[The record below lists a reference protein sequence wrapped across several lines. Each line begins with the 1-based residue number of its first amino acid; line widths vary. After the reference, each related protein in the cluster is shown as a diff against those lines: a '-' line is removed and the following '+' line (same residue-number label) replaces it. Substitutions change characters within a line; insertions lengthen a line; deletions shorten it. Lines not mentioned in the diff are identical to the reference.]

1 MPPHQKVRLKP
12 CPHHHF
18 LCYNDTDDKTIVTK
32 SHFSVKF
39 NPEGAA
45 KVKKQSADSQQ
56 FQIKPT
62 NLEMFSWQLL
72 STHPSVAP
80 IIAKYFGKIGLE
92 YFSEPTD
99 RDFIGDD
106 NTGDFETEINQIPF
120 EHLCNRDP
128 IDACCDPTLSLD
140 DIHRYL
146 FNRPYF
152 LLFGDGIQL
161 EFVAA
166 LLYLINIRLQC
177 SWGNPFFPES
187 DSPCSTPIDWQD
199 AMIYLRYYNLRVFN
213 LSEDEILMGELSLA
227 HYRATYVVDKLGL
240 EQVSHLLRD
249 FLNLDSLDRLNQNY
263 DQVYNIFSEALGEDI
278 TELFLTQK
286 KPRKI
291 NVDQLDFTEL
301 FRYPEWIEFDAN
313 AEAEIIRRILSGE
326 ISDQDADYFLGSLE
340 THHNYVQLYPAIQ
353 QIINTTDNAHLLWV
367 AGDILNLIWQ
377 TLPNDDR
384 LQAWFRK
391 EIYKMYWGRLG
402 SIWPITH
409 FNEITFNDLNQQA
422 MVEDAMGWLV
432 SLDDINKLNPELN
445 HYLHQMSRRSESYL
459 VSNVPEPV
467 WQRAYRMRCQRCNDK
482 QKFKLAFEQLDGD
495 KAWRLL
501 EHPNTIKQA
510 EMYFD
515 RALTDPTVTDE
526 EALTAL
532 IRAMIHT
539 HPDRVDI
546 YVVEYF
552 VHAFDSLVE
561 RFRDPAAVLDIFTA
575 TCSGVNTPAELEPLQ
590 AFADKCKTLLIADDL
605 SIDIP
610 KIVDAAL
617 AFAKDSVKD
626 SQREQQELLTY
637 FAEFVPEEE
646 RRPGR
651 PRKVDSLL
659 KTAKAKTAQAAEAT
673 ESPDTTE
680 ATSEDSPS
688 DTSDSESDT
697 SKSDT
702 SSADDSEPEAKPA
715 KKSRT
720 AKSKKS

>member
-1 MPPHQKVRLKP
+1 M
-12 CPHHHF
+12 
-18 LCYNDTDDKTIVTK
+18 
-32 SHFSVKF
+32 
-39 NPEGAA
+39 
-45 KVKKQSADSQQ
+45 KKQSAHSQQ

-62 NLEMFSWQLL
+62 NLEMFSWRLL
-72 STHPSVAP
+72 STHPNVTP
-80 IIAKYFGKIGLE
+80 LIAKYFGKIGLK
-92 YFSEPTD
+92 YFSQPSE
-99 RDFIGDD
+99 REFIGDT
-106 NTGDFETEINQIPF
+106 NTSDFETEINQIPF
-120 EHLCNRDP
+120 EHLCSRDP
-128 IDACCDPTLSLD
+128 IDACCDPNLGLD

-146 FNRPYF
+146 FDRPYF
-152 LLFGDGIQL
+152 LLFGDGVQL
-161 EFVAA
+161 EFVAT

-177 SWGNPFFPES
+177 SLDSIYYPES
-187 DSPCSTPIDWQD
+187 DSPCSTPTAWQD
-199 AMIYLRYYNLRVFN
+199 AMIYLRYHNLRLFN
-213 LSEDEILMGELSLA
+213 LSSDEILMGQLSLTR
-227 HYRATYVVDKLGL
+227 YRATYVVDKLGL

-249 FLNLDSLDRLNQNY
+249 FLNLDSLDHLNQNY
-263 DQVYNIFSEALGEDI
+263 NQIYNIFSEALGENI

-286 KPRKI
+286 KPRKVTV
-291 NVDQLDFTEL
+291 NQLDFTEL
-301 FRYPEWIEFDAN
+301 FRYPEWLEFDAE

-340 THHNYVQLYPAIQ
+340 THHNYVKLYPAIQ

-384 LQAWFRK
+384 LQTWIRK

-409 FNEITFNDLNQQA
+409 FNEIIFTDRNQQA

-445 HYLHQMSRRSESYL
+445 HYLHQMSRRSETYL
-459 VSNVPEPV
+459 VNNVPEPV

-482 QKFKLAFEQLDGD
+482 QKFKLAFEQLDGE

-515 RALTDPTVTDE
+515 RALTDPTVADE

-539 HPDRVDI
+539 HPDRVDV

-575 TCSGVNTPAELEPLQ
+575 TCAGVNTPAELEPLQ
-590 AFADKCKTLLIADDL
+590 AFADKCKTLLVPEDFP
-605 SIDIP
+605 IDIP
-610 KIVDAAL
+610 KVVDAAL
-617 AFAKDSVKD
+617 ALAKASVKD

-637 FAEFVPEEE
+637 FAEFIPEEE

-659 KTAKAKTAQAAEAT
+659 KTVKAKTAAAAEAA
-673 ESPDTTE
+673 ESAESSAAAETSAE
-680 ATSEDSPS
+680 ASSEDA
-688 DTSDSESDT
+688 SDSESDPT
-697 SKSDT
+697 EENSSEEKSEEKSKSSKAASKT
-702 SSADDSEPEAKPA
+702 TA

-720 AKSKKS
+720 TKPKKS